1 MGEEVRGLKAY
12 LFLAIAIISELF
24 GTSMLKAS
32 EGFTKIFPSIAVV
45 FCFVVAFYS
54 LSLSLQQI
62 PLSIAYAIWSGVGTA
77 ITAVIGIV
85 IWKENISLLQV
96 VGILFIIAGV
106 VILNLKAPL
115 HETTQSAGLQ

>member
-1 MGEEVRGLKAY
+1 MKAY
-12 LFLAIAIISELF
+12 LFLAIAIVSELF

-32 EGFTKIFPSIAVV
+32 EGFTRLFPSVGVI
-45 FCFVVAFYS
+45 FGFIVAFYS

-77 ITAVIGIV
+77 ITVIIGIV
-85 IWKENISLLQV
+85 IWKENVNLSSLI
-96 VGILFIIAGV
+96 GILLIIAGV

-115 HETTQSAGLQ
+115 HENIHSTGL

>member
-1 MGEEVRGLKAY
+1 MKAY

-32 EGFTKIFPSIAVV
+32 EGFTKILPSIAVV

-85 IWKENISLLQV
+85 VWKENISLLQV

-115 HETTQSAGLQ
+115 HETTQSTGLQ